1 LFEQSPCHARVLLD
15 SVIGH
20 QVRVDEADGL
30 DEARQQVNI
39 ATGRWRPLA
48 RPSGS
53 RGTAASLLAQA
64 ASMARK
70 ACSMELETWPLPEDS
85 TPGDDEPAADQI
97 CLLRFSSGFVPVQS
111 FPQAAIAR

>member
-1 LFEQSPCHARVLLD
+1 MRPMVSTKLASRSTSLL
-15 SVIGH
+15 
-20 QVRVDEADGL
+20 ADGVL
-30 DEARQQVNI
+30 
-39 ATGRWRPLA
+39 W
-48 RPSGS
+48 
-53 RGTAASLLAQA
+53 RGTGVPEEREPGGLLGVVELGAAASLLAQA

-97 CLLRFSSGFVPVQS
+97 CLLRFASGFVPVQS